1 MLVAPANT
9 STQKREPMIR
19 TALTALA
26 MTAAVATAAPF
37 TEWNLLVRNNL
48 TSTSHVDGSALVGG
62 NVTGNSV
69 FSMHGVTASNGA
81 GLMVGG
87 NVSGNNHMNSG
98 GNLIHGG
105 SLNGNIALNGGGNKV
120 QQAGI
125 GSVVSDTFAQAN
137 NYSSF
142 LRDLAPT
149 GNLNVLDGT
158 KGTFNSASTVGV
170 GSDRYAVYSMSQ
182 SVLGSMSE
190 LNLNFGSADIAV
202 INVDASDTNG
212 IVTLNMNFNGG
223 LSQSNSGRIVWNFFN
238 ATTLNIGG
246 NLSGMILG
254 TGADLFLNGPGI
266 YGSVVVDNVSE
277 MNSEVRRRTFEG
289 DTQIVV
295 VPLPPAAW
303 AGLAMLGGI
312 AGVRAARRR

>member
-1 MLVAPANT
+1 M
-9 STQKREPMIR
+9 R
-19 TALTALA
+19 TAMTALA
-26 MTAAVATAAPF
+26 AVGMTTAVATAAPF

-48 TSTSHVDGSALVGG
+48 SSTSHVDGSALVGG
-62 NVTGNSV
+62 NVSGNSV

-87 NVSGNNHMNSG
+87 NVSGNNHMNFG

-105 SLNGNIALNGGGNKV
+105 TVSGTIALNAGGSNAGGTQT
-120 QQAGI
+120 QQSGI
-125 GSVVSDTFAQAN
+125 GAIVNDAFAQADA
-137 NYSSF
+137 YSAF

-149 GNLNVLDGT
+149 GGLSVLDGT
-158 KGTFNSASTVGV
+158 KGTFNAASTVDV
-170 GSDRYAVYSMSQ
+170 GSDQYAVYSMSQ
-182 SVLGSMSE
+182 TTLGAMTDLSM
-190 LNLNFGSADIAV
+190 NFGSADFAV
-202 INVDASDTNG
+202 INVDASATG
-212 IVTLNMNFNGG
+212 GVVTLNMNFNGD
-223 LSQSNSGRIVWNFFN
+223 LNQNNSGRIVWNFFN

-266 YGSVVVDNVSE
+266 YGTVVVDNVSQ

-289 DTQIVV
+289 DTNIVV

-303 AGLAMLGGI
+303 AGLAMLGGL
-312 AGVRAARRR
+312 AGVRAVRRR

>member
-1 MLVAPANT
+1 
-9 STQKREPMIR
+9 MIR

-26 MTAAVATAAPF
+26 MTTAVATAAPF

-62 NVTGNSV
+62 NVSGTSV

-87 NVSGNNHMNSG
+87 SVSGNNQMNNSG
-98 GNLIHGG
+98 NLFHGG
-105 SLNGNIALNGGGNKV
+105 SISGTIELNGGGSQV
-120 QQAGI
+120 QQTGI
-125 GSVVSDTFAQAN
+125 GAVVNDAFAQAN
-137 NYSSF
+137 AYSSF

-158 KGTFNSASTVGV
+158 KGTFNSVATVGV

-182 SVLGSMSE
+182 SVLGGMSE
-190 LNLNFGSADIAV
+190 LNMNFGSADIAV
-202 INVDASDTNG
+202 INFDASATG
-212 IVTLNMNFNGG
+212 GAVTLNMNFIGG
-223 LSQSNSGRIVWNFFN
+223 INQNNSGRIVWNFFN

-266 YGSVVVDNVSE
+266 YGTVVVDNVSQ